1 MEVRQNLVKLCEKIN
16 DGHYKITPDCAEY
29 RAFEK
34 WMTDEQINLLMNV
47 KGTMKINLLGS
58 IARRAGVKKERARE
72 VMHELT
78 EIGLLVQVV
87 IPKTRIELYLQPLYT
102 PACSSSCCSTRSS
115 AARTRR

>member
-58 IARRAGVKKERARE
+58 IARRAGVKRSGRAR
-72 VMHELT
+72 
-78 EIGLLVQVV
+78 
-87 IPKTRIELYLQPLYT
+87 
-102 PACSSSCCSTRSS
+102 SCTS
-115 AARTRR
+115 